1 MALKSMKRLF
11 SVPDTDGTS
20 NQLTAAV
27 QVCHTIIAAIKSPV
41 TPDHVEHV
49 RIDLEKDEG
58 GLDEKWPDRLEDQQN
73 QHQ

>member
-1 MALKSMKRLF
+1 MALKSMKTVVF
-11 SVPDTDGTS
+11 SS
-20 NQLTAAV
+20 RHRRNKQSAV
-27 QVCHTIIAAIKSPV
+27 VKVCHTIIAAIKSPV